1 MNKKQTL
8 PVDSFFAMKH
18 FSDFLCEY
26 EKSEILKYDH
36 IYYISD
42 MSHKITTSVETTYA
56 DEKYKYD

>member
-1 MNKKQTL
+1 
-8 PVDSFFAMKH
+8 MKH